1 MPLKLTHAACLLL
14 GARLSEGGRPGC
26 PQPGR
31 GQLLRGPP
39 QHGARPRDGTGW
51 AGLMLPGVPRPWLG
65 KLEVVALLLLK
76 CTCKR
81 RLRGARPVFGL
92 GWATK

>member
-1 MPLKLTHAACLLL
+1 M
-14 GARLSEGGRPGC
+14 
-26 PQPGR
+26 
-31 GQLLRGPP
+31 
-39 QHGARPRDGTGW
+39 
-51 AGLMLPGVPRPWLG
+51 MLPGVPRPWLG